1 MIMSAVELW
10 SIFVPRVGIEP
21 TLPVK
26 RTRFWVSR
34 VYQFRHRGTSEW
46 SETEPIIK
54 VLLQII
60 LGIFE
65 SFSLFF
71 LTIVAC
77 LLEEEK
83 ASKMTKKARKNRD
96 QTFMMGSLYNIWAN
110 LHLGSQGLKSFL
122 LEIELFFQY
131 AGYSAKLQKQRI
143 CCIVITRNHMDSTQ
157 IQAIVQSLFSV
168 TSIWSVIARGAI
180 WFVIATVV
188 IISTDTPDPE
198 KSLKDLKA
206 NLGFVVMFLVLSG
219 GLVYLLFGYSPA
231 T

>member
-1 MIMSAVELW
+1 
-10 SIFVPRVGIEP
+10 
-21 TLPVK
+21 
-26 RTRFWVSR
+26 
-34 VYQFRHRGTSEW
+34 
-46 SETEPIIK
+46 
-54 VLLQII
+54 
-60 LGIFE
+60 
-65 SFSLFF
+65 
-71 LTIVAC
+71 
-77 LLEEEK
+77 
-83 ASKMTKKARKNRD
+83 
-96 QTFMMGSLYNIWAN
+96 
-110 LHLGSQGLKSFL
+110 
-122 LEIELFFQY
+122 
-131 AGYSAKLQKQRI
+131 
-143 CCIVITRNHMDSTQ
+143 MDSTQ